1 MQNKGFIRVVAICFI
16 LACFWQLS
24 FSLVSSI
31 YAGKAD
37 KAADKVV
44 ERVKESAAFAQVPDV
59 DKAFYLDSIRKIES
73 RRYTDSISSKV
84 IYFGNTYKQ
93 VQNKEINLGLDLKGG
108 MNVMLQVQLEDLVK
122 ALAGDNRTP
131 EFEKAVALA
140 KQRSVNSQSDFITLF
155 GEAWKE
161 VGGGQRLSSIFGTID
176 MAGRINPETS
186 DEQVLTVLKEESESA
201 VSNSFNVL
209 RNRIDRFGV
218 TQPSIQKLGNTGRI
232 LVELPGVKEPERVR
246 KLLQGTASLE
256 FWTTYYASEIAPYL
270 EEANAVLAQSL
281 AEDAPAA
288 EVKAEET
295 TASDDIV
302 SQELKAQGT
311 STDEASVEAYKKANP
326 LFAVL
331 SPSGFRDNACIGFA
345 AAADTAL
352 INKYLARPEVA
363 AVFPAEF
370 RAMWTVKSSD
380 FIQDSNIYDLVAI
393 KASSRDGKAPLDGG
407 YVTDARVEYNDRQGG
422 EPSVS
427 MTMNAEGANIWARLT
442 KENVGRQIAIVLDGT
457 VYSYPNVLNEISGGV
472 SSITGHF
479 SIDEATDLTNVLK
492 SGKLPAPATI
502 VQEQVVGPSL
512 GAASI
517 RAGLI
522 SFIIAFLLVLI
533 YMIFF
538 YKGAGLAAD
547 AALLTNVILLFGV
560 LSAFGAVLTLPGIA
574 GLVLTLG
581 MAVDANVII
590 YERVKEEL
598 KAGKGLGKAIHDG
611 YNNAYSAIID
621 GQVTTL
627 LTGIVLFFFGSGPIK
642 GFATT
647 LIIGIITSVLTSI
660 FITRIIFDDRV
671 SRGKNITFETD
682 LTKNF
687 LKNTKID
694 FISGRKWSYLVS
706 GALILISLGSIFI
719 KGFTYGVDFTGGRT
733 YVVRFDKPVTA
744 EDVREATGKVFDLAS
759 SEQGLSGTSVEVK
772 QFGGDSQMKITT
784 SYKYQ
789 DEAATVDNEIEGMLY
804 ESLKGFY
811 DDGLTF
817 DEFVSTLDNP
827 NGIISSDKV
836 GASIANDIKR
846 NAVISIILALIVI
859 FAYIAFRFK
868 GWAWGLGGVVSLAHT
883 SIIIIGFFSLFSGIL
898 PFNLD
903 VDQTFIAAILTI
915 IGYAINDNVVIFD
928 RIRENLS
935 LHVKDDFKDTVN
947 KSLNATLT
955 RTVNTSVS
963 TLLPMLAIAIFGG
976 ESIRGLS
983 VALCL
988 GICIGTYASIMI
1000 GTPIMFDATM
1010 SRRKKLA
1017 AKEATNKK

>member
-1 MQNKGFIRVVAICFI
+1 MQSKGAIRFVAICLI
-16 LACFWQLS
+16 LACLWQLS
-24 FSLVSSI
+24 FTLVTSI
-31 YAGKAD
+31 CTKKANAAAD
-37 KAADKVV
+37 KAVAEMQK
-44 ERVKESAAFAQVPDV
+44 SAAFAEIPDV
-59 DKAFYLDSIRKIES
+59 DKAYYLDSIRKIEA
-73 RRYTDSISSKV
+73 RRYTDSISTEK
-84 IYFGNTYKQ
+84 IYFGYTFKS
-93 VQNKEINLGLDLKGG
+93 VQNQEINLGLDLKGG

-122 ALAGDNRTP
+122 ALAGNNSSP
-131 EFEKAVALA
+131 EFQKAVALA
-140 KQRSVNSQSDFITLF
+140 KERSVNSKLDFISLF
-155 GEAWKE
+155 AEAWKE
-161 VGGGQRLSSIFGTID
+161 VGGGQRLAQIFGTYEMRD
-176 MAGRINPETS
+176 RIKPEST
-186 DEQVLTVLKEESESA
+186 DEQVISVIRAESESA
-201 VSNSFNVL
+201 VANSFNVL

-256 FWTTYYASEIAPYL
+256 FWTTFASQEIAPYL
-270 EEANAVLAQSL
+270 EEANAMLAQTL
-281 AEDAPAA
+281 DTEEEAAPAESA
-288 EVKAEET
+288 E
-295 TASDDIV
+295 SDDLV
-302 SQELKAQGT
+302 AQEIKAQGG
-311 STDEASVEAYKKANP
+311 EAGNADVEAYKKANP

-331 SPSGFRDNACIGFA
+331 SPSQFRDNACIGLA

-352 INKYLARPEVA
+352 INQYLRMPEVA
-363 AVFPAEF
+363 ALFPAEF
-370 RAMWTVKSSD
+370 RPMWSVKPTSY
-380 FIQDSNIYDLVAI
+380 IKNSNIYELVAI

-407 YVTDARVEYNDRQGG
+407 VVTNARVEYDNRRGG
-422 EPSVS
+422 EPGVS

-442 KENVGRQIAIVLDGT
+442 KENIGRQVAIVLDGT
-457 VYSYPNVLNEISGGV
+457 VYSYPTVQTEITGGS
-472 SSITGHF
+472 SSITGNF
-479 SIDEATDLTNVLK
+479 TIEEATDLANVLN

-517 RAGLI
+517 HAGLV
-522 SFIIAFLLVLI
+522 SFIIAFCLVLL
-533 YMIFF
+533 YMVLF
-538 YKGAGLAAD
+538 YKGAGLVAD
-547 AALLTNVILLFGV
+547 IALLTNVVLLFGT

-574 GLVLTLG
+574 GLVLTMG

-590 YERVKEEL
+590 YERIKEEL

-611 YNNAYSAIID
+611 YANAYSAIID

-627 LTGIVLFFFGSGPIK
+627 LTGLVLFFFGSGPIK

-660 FITRIIFDDRV
+660 FITRLIFDDRV
-671 SRGKNITFETD
+671 NAGKGVTFETKF
-682 LTKNF
+682 TRNF
-687 LKNTKID
+687 LKNTKIN
-694 FISGRKWSYLVS
+694 FLSGKKWSYAIS
-706 GALILISLGSIFI
+706 GALIVIAIASMCF
-719 KGFTYGVDFTGGRT
+719 KGFTFGVDFTGGRT

-744 EDVREATGKVFDLAS
+744 EDVRQATNKVFEAAAAKDDNV
-759 SEQGLSGTSVEVK
+759 SGASVEVK

-784 SYKYQ
+784 SYKFE
-789 DEAATVDNEIEGMLY
+789 DESSAVDTEIEGMLY

-811 DDGLTF
+811 ADDLTLS
-817 DEFVSTLDNP
+817 EFTSTLDNP

-846 NAVISIILALIVI
+846 NALISIVLALLVI
-859 FAYIAFRFK
+859 FGYIAVRFK
-868 GWAWGLGGVVSLAHT
+868 GWTWGLGGVVSLAHT
-883 SIIIIGFFSLFSGIL
+883 SVIVIGFFSLFSGIL

-928 RIRENLS
+928 RIRENLG
-935 LHVKDDFKDTVN
+935 LHPNEDFRETVN

-1000 GTPIMFDATM
+1000 GTPIMYDATM
-1010 SRRKKLA
+1010 RARKKA
-1017 AKEATNKK
+1017 ALKNVKK

>member
-1 MQNKGFIRVVAICFI
+1 MQSKGAIRFVAICLI
-16 LACFWQLS
+16 LACLWQLS
-24 FSLVSSI
+24 FTLVTSI
-31 YAGKAD
+31 CTKKANAAAD
-37 KAADKVV
+37 KAVAEMQK
-44 ERVKESAAFAQVPDV
+44 SAAFAEIPDV
-59 DKAFYLDSIRKIES
+59 DKAYYLDSIRKIEA
-73 RRYTDSISSKV
+73 RRYTDSISTEK
-84 IYFGNTYKQ
+84 IYFGYTFKS
-93 VQNKEINLGLDLKGG
+93 VQNQEINLGLDLKGG

-122 ALAGDNRTP
+122 ALAGNNSSP
-131 EFEKAVALA
+131 EFQKAVALA
-140 KQRSVNSQSDFITLF
+140 KERSVNSKLDFISLF
-155 GEAWKE
+155 AEAWKE
-161 VGGGQRLSSIFGTID
+161 VGGGQRLAQIFGTYEMRD
-176 MAGRINPETS
+176 RIKPEST
-186 DEQVLTVLKEESESA
+186 DEQVISVIRAESESA
-201 VSNSFNVL
+201 VANSFNVL

-256 FWTTYYASEIAPYL
+256 FWTTFASQEIAPYL
-270 EEANAVLAQSL
+270 EEANAMLAQTL
-281 AEDAPAA
+281 DTEEEVAPAESA
-288 EVKAEET
+288 E
-295 TASDDIV
+295 SDDLV
-302 SQELKAQGT
+302 AQEIKAQGG
-311 STDEASVEAYKKANP
+311 EADNADVEAYKKANP

-331 SPSGFRDNACIGFA
+331 SPSQFRDNACIGLA

-352 INKYLARPEVA
+352 INQYLRMPEVA
-363 AVFPAEF
+363 ALFPAEF
-370 RAMWTVKSSD
+370 RPMWSVKPTSY
-380 FIQDSNIYDLVAI
+380 IKNSNIYELVAI

-407 YVTDARVEYNDRQGG
+407 VVTNARVEYDNRRGG
-422 EPSVS
+422 EPGVS

-442 KENVGRQIAIVLDGT
+442 KENIGRQVAIVLDGT
-457 VYSYPNVLNEISGGV
+457 VYSYPTVQTEITGGS
-472 SSITGHF
+472 SSITGNF
-479 SIDEATDLTNVLK
+479 TIEEATDLANVLN

-517 RAGLI
+517 HAGLV
-522 SFIIAFLLVLI
+522 SFIIAFCLVLL
-533 YMIFF
+533 YMVLF
-538 YKGAGLAAD
+538 YKGAGLVAD
-547 AALLTNVILLFGV
+547 IALLTNVVLLFGT

-574 GLVLTLG
+574 GLVLTMG

-590 YERVKEEL
+590 YERIKEEL

-611 YNNAYSAIID
+611 YANAYSAIID

-627 LTGIVLFFFGSGPIK
+627 LTGLVLFFFGSGPIK

-660 FITRIIFDDRV
+660 FITRLIFDDRV
-671 SRGKNITFETD
+671 NAGKGVTFETKF
-682 LTKNF
+682 TRNF
-687 LKNTKID
+687 LKNTKIN
-694 FISGRKWSYLVS
+694 FLSGKKWSYAIS
-706 GALILISLGSIFI
+706 GALIVIAIASMCF
-719 KGFTYGVDFTGGRT
+719 KGFTFGVDFTGGRT

-744 EDVREATGKVFDLAS
+744 EDVRQANKVFEAAAAKDDNV
-759 SEQGLSGTSVEVK
+759 SGASVEVK

-784 SYKYQ
+784 SYKFE
-789 DEAATVDNEIEGMLY
+789 DESSAVDTEIEGMLY

-811 DDGLTF
+811 ADDLTLS
-817 DEFVSTLDNP
+817 EFTSTLDNP

-846 NAVISIILALIVI
+846 NALISIVLALLVI
-859 FAYIAFRFK
+859 FGYIAVRFK
-868 GWAWGLGGVVSLAHT
+868 GWTWGLGGVVSLAHT
-883 SIIIIGFFSLFSGIL
+883 SVIVIGFFSLFSGIL

-928 RIRENLS
+928 RIRENLG
-935 LHVKDDFKDTVN
+935 LHPNEDFRETVN

-1000 GTPIMFDATM
+1000 GTPIMYDATM
-1010 SRRKKLA
+1010 RARKKA
-1017 AKEATNKK
+1017 ALKNVKK

>member
-1 MQNKGFIRVVAICFI
+1 MQSKGAIRFVAICLI
-16 LACFWQLS
+16 LACLWQLS
-24 FSLVSSI
+24 FTLVTSI
-31 YAGKAD
+31 CTKKADAAAD
-37 KAADKVV
+37 KAVAEMQK
-44 ERVKESAAFAQVPDV
+44 SAAFAEVPDV
-59 DKAFYLDSIRKIES
+59 DKAYYLDSIRKIEA
-73 RRYTDSISSKV
+73 RRYTDSISTEK
-84 IYFGNTYKQ
+84 IYFGYTFKS
-93 VQNKEINLGLDLKGG
+93 VQNQEINLGLDLKGG

-122 ALAGDNRTP
+122 ALAGNNPSP
-131 EFEKAVALA
+131 EFQKAVALA
-140 KQRSVNSQSDFITLF
+140 KERSVNSQMDFISLF
-155 GEAWKE
+155 AEAWKE
-161 VGGGQRLSSIFGTID
+161 VGGGQRLSQIFGTYEMRD
-176 MAGRINPETS
+176 RIKPEST
-186 DEQVLTVLKEESESA
+186 DEQVLSVIREESESA
-201 VSNSFNVL
+201 VANSFNVL

-218 TQPSIQKLGNTGRI
+218 TQPSIQRLGNTGRI

-256 FWTTYYASEIAPYL
+256 FWTTYASQEIAPYL
-270 EEANAVLAQSL
+270 EEANSVLAQTLTTEEEEVDDATES
-281 AEDAPAA
+281 AE
-288 EVKAEET
+288 
-295 TASDDIV
+295 SDDLV
-302 SQELKAQGT
+302 AQEIKAQGG
-311 STDEASVEAYKKANP
+311 EADNADIEAYKKANP

-331 SPSGFRDNACIGFA
+331 SPSQFRDNACIGLA

-352 INKYLARPEVA
+352 INQYLRMPEVA
-363 AVFPAEF
+363 ALFPAEF
-370 RAMWTVKSSD
+370 RPMWSVKPTSY
-380 FIQDSNIYDLVAI
+380 IQNSNIYELVAI

-407 YVTDARVEYNDRQGG
+407 VVTNARVEYDNSRGG
-422 EPSVS
+422 EPGVS

-442 KENVGRQIAIVLDGT
+442 KENIGRQVAIVLDGT
-457 VYSYPNVLNEISGGV
+457 VYSYPTVQTEITGGS

-479 SIDEATDLTNVLK
+479 TIEEATDLANVLN

-517 RAGLI
+517 HAGLI
-522 SFIIAFLLVLI
+522 SFVIAFCLVLL
-533 YMIFF
+533 YMVLF
-538 YKGAGLAAD
+538 YKGAGLVAD
-547 AALLTNVILLFGV
+547 VALLTNVVLLFGT

-574 GLVLTLG
+574 GLVLTMG

-590 YERVKEEL
+590 YERIKEEL
-598 KAGKGLGKAIHDG
+598 KAGKGLGKAVQDG
-611 YNNAYSAIID
+611 YSNAYSAIID

-627 LTGIVLFFFGSGPIK
+627 LTGLVLFFFGSGPIK

-660 FITRIIFDDRV
+660 FITRLIFDDRINA
-671 SRGKNITFETD
+671 GKSISFETK
-682 LTKNF
+682 LTRNF
-687 LKNTKID
+687 LKNTKIN
-694 FISGRKWSYLVS
+694 FLSGKKWSYTIS
-706 GALILISLGSIFI
+706 GALIVIAIASMCF

-744 EDVREATGKVFDLAS
+744 EDVRQATNKVFEAAAAKDDNV
-759 SEQGLSGTSVEVK
+759 SGASVEVK

-784 SYKYQ
+784 SYKFE
-789 DEAATVDNEIEGMLY
+789 DESSAVDTEIEGMLY

-811 DDGLTF
+811 SGDLTLS
-817 DEFVSTLDNP
+817 EFTSTLDNP

-846 NAVISIILALIVI
+846 NALISIILALIVI
-859 FAYIAFRFK
+859 FGYIAIRFK
-868 GWAWGLGGVVSLAHT
+868 GWTWGLGGVVSLAHT
-883 SIIIIGFFSLFSGIL
+883 SIIVIGFFSLFSGIL

-928 RIRENLS
+928 RIRENLG
-935 LHVKDDFKDTVN
+935 LHPNEDFKETVN

-1000 GTPIMFDATM
+1000 GTPIMYDATM
-1010 SRRKKLA
+1010 SARKKA
-1017 AKEATNKK
+1017 ALKSAKK